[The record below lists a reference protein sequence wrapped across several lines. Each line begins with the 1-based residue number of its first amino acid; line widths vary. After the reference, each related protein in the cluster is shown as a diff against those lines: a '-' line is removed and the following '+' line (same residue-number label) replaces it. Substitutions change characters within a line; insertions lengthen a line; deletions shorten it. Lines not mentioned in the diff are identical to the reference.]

1 MSKIGSLFYRNNK
14 LKKNKKPNR
23 IILNNPEDLLKIPKE
38 DFDKINV
45 SNLYGDYYDQ
55 IYKEA
60 LEIEEKNA
68 KLKNKKKI
76 KKKNNIKNI
85 KNKTINGEIIHTD
98 QNGNHQSYQ
107 TSPLKSILKSNQRER
122 LQKRNVNSK
131 TRSKSKEKN
140 LLIKNHN
147 HKSLAHQFNLNII
160 NGVNDKK
167 HLLSPESP
175 PKMQSFVIQKDK
187 VKNNNNSKIIKN
199 SVNINLYHKK
209 KLETN
214 LTPTFNELK
223 NNNHKKI
230 GISQKNENSINDNK
244 SMINYIKKQNDEVK
258 KNKNMVNQNV
268 INKIIFYIRY
278 DSNYGDNIGILG
290 SIDQLGNWSQDK
302 ILYLRWNKGNIWK
315 GEIVLLDSNITKFE
329 FKFINRHDGI
339 IYWEKGLNNV
349 IDLNALIEELR
360 HHKKGRF
367 NKFEYSYD
375 INNFELTLICKIKG
389 WE

>member
-1 MSKIGSLFYRNNK
+1 MSEIRSLFNRNSN
-14 LKKNKKPNR
+14 LKKNKKTNK
-23 IILNNPEDLLKIPKE
+23 IILNKPEDLLKIPKE
-38 DFDKINV
+38 DFEKINI

-68 KLKNKKKI
+68 KMKNTKKT
-76 KKKNNIKNI
+76 KKKNDIKNI
-85 KNKTINGEIIHTD
+85 KNKTMNGKIIHTD
-98 QNGNHQSYQ
+98 QNGNHQSLQ
-107 TSPLKSILKSNQRER
+107 TSPLKSILKTNQRER
-122 LQKRNVNSK
+122 LEKRDKNSK
-131 TRSKSKEKN
+131 TRSKSKEKD

-147 HKSLAHQFNLNII
+147 NKSLAHQFNLNII

-167 HLLSPESP
+167 HLLSPEIP
-175 PKMQSFVIQKDK
+175 PKMQSFVIQKNK
-187 VKNNNNSKIIKN
+187 VKKINNSKINKN
-199 SVNINLYHKK
+199 SVNLGLYHKK

-214 LTPTFNELK
+214 LSPTFNKLK
-223 NNNHKKI
+223 NNNQKKV
-230 GISQKNENSINDNK
+230 GISPKNENSINDNK
-244 SMINYIKKQNDEVK
+244 SMINYIKNKNDEV
-258 KNKNMVNQNV
+258 KNMVNQNI

-315 GEIVLLDSNITKFE
+315 GEIDLLDLNITKFE
-329 FKFINRHDGI
+329 FKFINRSDGI

-349 IDLNALIEELR
+349 VDLNALIEELR
-360 HHKKGRF
+360 NHKKGRF

-375 INNFELTLICKIKG
+375 INNLELTLICKIKG